1 MSATQDYVALDWI
14 KGEITQTLERAQYAL
29 EAVAEAPDD
38 SSSMRSC
45 LTAIHQA
52 HGTLKMV
59 ELEGPTRVASEMEEL
74 AQALMNSSVPDEAK
88 AQEILMQVI
97 LQMPGYLDRIQRE
110 QKDSLEFV
118 VPAIN
123 NLRIAR
129 GEVKLEGTGSGED
142 LGLNPLFVAQPS
154 AEASAAF
161 EKQKG
166 RPNARK
172 IRQRYQQALI
182 ALLKK
187 EKPRENLNLMGK
199 AFAMLV
205 KMCGSSAKGNLFR
218 LALAIVEGVNAGA
231 IKLDSA
237 SAEKFKR
244 IDTELKD
251 LVSNGAVSLGQ
262 VSPELGL
269 DLLALVHAAKT
280 ETPRI
285 TAAKLHFSRESIT
298 DLNTEDI
305 NFGPDD
311 ETLSTVSK
319 IIIEELHGVTDK
331 LDLFVRSADQDAAAI
346 YGLIPPLEQ
355 IASTLTVVG
364 MVDHQTSILSQVEII
379 KKLQSE
385 AAEPN
390 ENQLLEMAG
399 ALLKIESSL
408 SLVAGD
414 GEDGAESDS
423 FGDLNEAMASVI
435 RETRNTLAVCKDQ
448 VIDFISSDFDLS
460 KIQTVPD
467 SLKSLGGGLS
477 VINQQ
482 RSCDI
487 LNSAAGYIKR
497 QLIEEQ
503 HRPELS
509 QMDDLADA
517 ITSVDYYLERL
528 LESSSEPY
536 LQMIEVAESAVA
548 KLGYAVD
555 QATVEAVA
563 VSVVDVEVQSSQ
575 RESAIEEVDEV
586 DEVDELDEVDEAPG
600 ELVQVSE
607 AASQVSIEPTIDVVA
622 KEISGATQQNA
633 GAASNEALVDDE
645 ILEIF
650 IEEAEEVLEN
660 IREHLPR
667 WRSSPTDT
675 DSLTEV
681 RRAFHTLKGSGRM
694 VGATVMGEFAWAVEN
709 MLNRVMDTS
718 LTADANLF
726 VLLDAVVARIPEGI
740 ETFKEGRQHEFL
752 VADLVAEVE
761 VVTNGDAAQIE
772 SSILTSDIEVGS
784 ADTLTVEPELAEI
797 ELEATSAEFDGT
809 DLDITDVD
817 STDLET
823 EVLTTSESDL
833 ISAASNEDFTLEE
846 LDEETFTIDVPLL
859 DEEVGFQSEERSD
872 DDNGEASVAEVLE
885 LESDIST
892 LASEEQ
898 EPLFEDPP
906 FEELSVEETSVE
918 SAGFSHVD
926 EVTSTLTVEVSDE
939 DLSLEALALEEA
951 NVPEGG
957 ATEQL
962 EVEDV
967 EFDELSLVGLT
978 LPDSEALETQV
989 EVGHSSEEKSSE
1001 EKSSEEQSHEDQSYV
1016 SESDLGIQE
1025 ELSGADIVDA
1035 PESIWDPE
1043 LDEIFVAEAKE
1054 KIALIKSYAA
1064 AKGIVTPDIIAAF
1077 HTLKGSAGM
1086 AGVASI
1092 ARIATPM
1099 EKWSSDLFLSS
1110 SVGSDEFLF
1119 SVNQS
1124 IEMMERCLG
1133 NLEIFRVEMP
1143 GTTEFVARLGQ
1154 VSNSDSTEGF
1164 SMFDF
1169 ENIRVLSKPVEI
1181 LERWDA
1187 NEISTIV
1194 SELEDAKAQALDLEQ
1209 VHLDHIVSAL
1219 LYTYENLSSQPDTE
1233 TLALVV
1239 SAHEH
1244 LILMFDCIAASQE
1257 VTPATEIVL
1266 ALESIDFT
1274 APRVDEAPQEQIGQP
1289 ELEDTESLPDMLDL
1303 PTLDSAA
1310 LAITALDS
1318 ATLDPADVVVLP
1330 EDDIDVDVLALFLEE
1345 AEELIEGID
1354 QSILDWSENPTAS
1367 SHLDNILRHLHTMK
1381 GGARLAGLNSLGEY
1395 THNFETD
1402 LIGLQTNPMELK
1414 EEFFASLN
1422 ETQDE
1427 ITRRVAVYA
1436 RYAEGDATEAE
1447 MLSMQQAKVTIFGK
1461 PSRLLSI
1468 ATDIESEWQ
1477 PAQTENIKDASSE
1490 LPDQSHLDDG
1500 LPEDNVDMEILSIFI
1515 EEAEELLESIDQ
1527 SILDWSNKASDQTY
1541 LDNLLR
1547 HLHTLKGGARLAGLN
1562 SLGEYSHNLES
1573 FLIGVQQHPVD
1584 LNDEFFA
1591 QLNQHQDEITRRVAI
1606 YKNMLA
1612 GNTEAGE
1619 MSSLSDSE
1627 TSASD
1632 GRGDHSSSVSL
1643 AGSAKRERP
1652 DTAQKAPAANQE
1664 MVRVSADLLEEL
1676 VSLAGETSITRGRIE
1691 QQISDFGESLEEME
1705 ETIVRI
1711 REQVRRL
1718 EIEAESRETVF
1729 RSQAQGAEAGF
1740 DELELDRYTMLQEI
1754 SRSLSEGSS
1763 DMMDLKD
1770 TLLDKSRDAE
1780 TLLHQQARL
1789 GSELQEGLT
1798 RTRMVP
1804 FARLIPR
1811 LRRIVRQISSEVG
1824 KSVRFD
1830 AFNVEGEL
1838 DRTVLERIVAPLEH
1852 MLRNAVDHGIESK
1865 EARISAGKPETGR
1878 ISLRLSREGG
1888 YVVLAVSDDGGGID
1902 VETVKNK
1909 AIERG
1914 LIKSPDQVSD
1924 HEAMQFIINAGFSTA
1939 EKLTQI
1945 SGRGVGMDVVNSE
1958 IKQLG
1963 GSLTIDSTFGV
1974 GTEFSI
1980 RIPFTVSINR
1990 ALMVVIQEE
1999 TYAVPLNTIEGIV
2012 RVSPYELEAYY
2023 QPDAPMFEYAGQ
2035 PYRLTYMGELLS
2047 KSENPALE
2055 GQTSP
2060 LPVILARS
2068 GELSVALQVDK
2079 VIGSREVV
2087 VKTLGRQFD
2096 EVGGISGAT
2105 VLGDGSV
2112 VVILDVLALV
2122 QRVDAET
2129 QDPVDE
2135 ELLPVETKNVKTV
2148 LIVDDSVTV
2157 RKVTSRLMERQ
2168 GWVVVTAKDGLDAV
2182 EQLQDFYPDIVL
2194 LDIEMPKMDGFEVL
2208 RTVRRDER
2216 LKDLPIIMITSR
2228 TGEKHKQQAF
2238 ELGVNSYL
2246 GKPFQEAGLMST
2258 IDEVLAQVNK

>member
-29 EAVAEAPDD
+29 EAVAESPED

-59 ELEGPTRVASEMEEL
+59 ELEGPTRVASEMEAL
-74 AQALMNSSVPDEAK
+74 AQALMNSAVPDEAK

-97 LQMPGYLDRIQRE
+97 LQMPVYLDRIQRE
-110 QKDSLEFV
+110 QQDTLEFV
-118 VPAIN
+118 IPAIN

-129 GEVKLEGTGSGED
+129 GEAKLEGARGGDEP
-142 LGLNPLFVAQPS
+142 GLNPLFVVQPS
-154 AEASAAF
+154 TEVRATF

-166 RPNARK
+166 RQHARK

-187 EKPRENLNLMGK
+187 DKPRENLNLMGK
-199 AFAMLV
+199 AFAMLI
-205 KMCGSSAKGNLFR
+205 KMSGVSAKGNFFR
-218 LALAIVEGVNAGA
+218 LALAAVEGINAGA

-244 IDTELKD
+244 IDSELKD
-251 LVSNGAVSLGQ
+251 LASNGADSLGQ
-262 VSPELGL
+262 VSAELGS

-285 TAAKLHFSRESIT
+285 AAVKSLFSKESIK

-311 ETLSTVSK
+311 ETLSAVSK

-331 LDLFVRSADQDAAAI
+331 LDLFVRSTEQDAAAI
-346 YGLIPPLEQ
+346 YELVPQLEQ

-364 MVDHQTSILSQVEII
+364 MADHQASILSQVEII
-379 KKLQSE
+379 KQLESQ

-399 ALLKIESSL
+399 AFLKIESAL
-408 SLVAGD
+408 SLVVDD
-414 GEDGAESDS
+414 GEGGPDGDR

-435 RETRNTLAVCKDQ
+435 RETRNTLAICKDQ
-448 VIDFISSDFDLS
+448 VIDFISSDFEPS
-460 KIQTVPD
+460 KLQAVPD
-467 SLKSLGGGLS
+467 NLRSLGGGLS
-477 VINQQ
+477 IINQQ

-487 LNSAAGYIKR
+487 FNSAADYVKKE
-497 QLIEEQ
+497 LIDAQ
-503 HRPELS
+503 HRPDLS
-509 QMDDLADA
+509 QMDELADA

-536 LQMIEVAESAVA
+536 LQMIEVAEAAVA

-555 QATVEAVA
+555 RVVA
-563 VSVVDVEVQSSQ
+563 EGSLS
-575 RESAIEEVDEV
+575 ESAVEEVGAEIPDVAQENTDTEV
-586 DEVDELDEVDEAPG
+586 SG
-600 ELVQVSE
+600 E
-607 AASQVSIEPTIDVVA
+607 
-622 KEISGATQQNA
+622 
-633 GAASNEALVDDE
+633 LVDDE

-660 IREHLPR
+660 IREHLPM
-667 WRSSPTDT
+667 WRSNPA
-675 DSLTEV
+675 DSLSLMEV
-681 RRAFHTLKGSGRM
+681 KRAFHTLKGSGRM
-694 VGATVMGEFAWAVEN
+694 VGATVIGEFARSVEN
-709 MLNRVMDTS
+709 MLNRVIDNS
-718 LTADANLF
+718 IAADANLF
-726 VLLDAVVARIPEGI
+726 VLLDAFVARIPGGI
-740 ETFKEGRQHEFL
+740 ETFKEGRQHEFFF
-752 VADLVAEVE
+752 ADLVAQAEAISSGEV
-761 VVTNGDAAQIE
+761 AQIE
-772 SSILTSDIEVGS
+772 GSGLPSDAGLESV
-784 ADTLTVEPELAEI
+784 DTLTVDPELVELV
-797 ELEATSAEFDGT
+797 LEATGTELEMTESEAE
-809 DLDITDVD
+809 L
-817 STDLET
+817 LAA
-823 EVLTTSESDL
+823 LESDL
-833 ISAASNEDFTLEE
+833 IGAASDEDFTLEG
-846 LDEETFTIDVPLL
+846 LDEETFSNDALLL
-859 DEEVGFQSEERSD
+859 DEEG
-872 DDNGEASVAEVLE
+872 
-885 LESDIST
+885 
-892 LASEEQ
+892 
-898 EPLFEDPP
+898 
-906 FEELSVEETSVE
+906 
-918 SAGFSHVD
+918 
-926 EVTSTLTVEVSDE
+926 
-939 DLSLEALALEEA
+939 LEALSLDVDSLDVDSLEEDG
-951 NVPEGG
+951 VEEDSPE
-957 ATEQL
+957 
-962 EVEDV
+962 
-967 EFDELSLVGLT
+967 
-978 LPDSEALETQV
+978 
-989 EVGHSSEEKSSE
+989 K
-1001 EKSSEEQSHEDQSYV
+1001 QSHV
-1016 SESDLGIQE
+1016 SDADLGFQVA
-1025 ELSGADIVDA
+1025 STADDVA
-1035 PESIWDPE
+1035 ATPESIWDPE
-1043 LDEIFVAEAKE
+1043 LDEIFVAEAHE
-1054 KIALIKSYAA
+1054 KIALIKSYATSES
-1064 AKGIVTPDIIAAF
+1064 VFSPDVIAAF

-1092 ARIATPM
+1092 ARIAAPM

-1110 SVGSDEFLF
+1110 SVPPDEFLR
-1119 SVNQS
+1119 SVKQS
-1124 IEMMERCLG
+1124 IEMMEACLG
-1133 NLEIFRVEMP
+1133 SLESFRVEMP
-1143 GTTEFVARLGQ
+1143 GVDEFVAGLEQ
-1154 VSNSDSTEGF
+1154 TSVSNSSEVVL
-1164 SMFDF
+1164 MFDF
-1169 ENIRVLSKPVEI
+1169 KNIRVLSKPVEI
-1181 LERWDA
+1181 LDRWDA
-1187 NEISTIV
+1187 NEIDAIV
-1194 SELEDAKAQALDLEQ
+1194 GELENARSQALEFEQ
-1209 VHLDHIVSAL
+1209 VDLFQLVSAL
-1219 LYTYENLSSQPDTE
+1219 LYTYENLSAQPNSE
-1233 TLALVV
+1233 ILSILVA
-1239 SAHEH
+1239 AHEQ
-1244 LILMFDCIAASQE
+1244 LILMFDSIAASQ
-1257 VTPATEIVL
+1257 VVSPAKEIVL
-1266 ALESIDFT
+1266 ALESIDFG
-1274 APRVDEAPQEQIGQP
+1274 ALELAQEQINLVDECRELLVTLDRFLQTWSQDINDAMP
-1289 ELEDTESLPDMLDL
+1289 LVQLKNTLEDLSGKVEKPEIRVIVITIEPMVQLCELIGSADLVANEDDLRLLESGLRSVEHLLEAYQAGVLLEEDAVLLEEFRNRLETPAQVLPSLENDETSQAQLGEEPSIESESLSSILD
-1303 PTLDSAA
+1303 
-1310 LAITALDS
+1310 
-1318 ATLDPADVVVLP
+1318 ATIMIVLP
-1330 EDDIDVDVLALFLEE
+1330 ADDIDADVLALFLEE
-1345 AEELIEGID
+1345 AGELIEGID
-1354 QSILDWSENPTAS
+1354 LSILDWSENPTAS
-1367 SHLDNILRHLHTMK
+1367 TFLDNILRHLHTMK

-1395 THNFETD
+1395 AHNFETD
-1402 LIGLQTNPMELK
+1402 LIGLQTRPVELDDD
-1414 EEFFASLN
+1414 FFASLN

-1427 ITRRVAVYA
+1427 ITRRISVYV
-1436 RYAEGDATEAE
+1436 RYAEGAVTEAE
-1447 MLSMQQAKVTIFGK
+1447 MLLMQQAKAIVLGE
-1461 PSRLLSI
+1461 PSNLLSVVPDI
-1468 ATDIESEWQ
+1468 DSELPTGQIDATK
-1477 PAQTENIKDASSE
+1477 NASSE
-1490 LPDQSHLDDG
+1490 LPGNSQLDDG
-1500 LPEDNVDMEILSIFI
+1500 LPEDNVDMEILAIFI
-1515 EEAEELLESIDQ
+1515 EEAEELLESLDQ

-1573 FLIGVQQHPVD
+1573 FLIGVQQHPVELD
-1584 LNDEFFA
+1584 DEFFA
-1591 QLNQHQDEITRRVAI
+1591 LLNRHQDEITRRVAI
-1606 YKNMLA
+1606 YKKMLEGTA
-1612 GNTEAGE
+1612 EADE
-1619 MSSLSDSE
+1619 MSSLSNNEAFS
-1627 TSASD
+1627 S
-1632 GRGDHSSSVSL
+1632 GRHEDRLSVPQP
-1643 AGSAKRERP
+1643 GSAQKEQASATSYATSYAAP
-1652 DTAQKAPAANQE
+1652 DAAPHSAPHSVPKTPAATQE
-1664 MVRVSADLLEEL
+1664 MVRVSAELLEEL

-1691 QQISDFGESLEEME
+1691 QQISDFGESLQEME

-1718 EIEAESRETVF
+1718 EIEAESRETMF
-1729 RSQAQGAEAGF
+1729 RSQVKGGEAGF

-1770 TLLDKSRDAE
+1770 TLLNKSRDAE

-1838 DRTVLERIVAPLEH
+1838 DRSVLERIVAPLEH
-1852 MLRNAVDHGIESK
+1852 MLRNAVDHGIETK
-1865 EARISAGKPETGR
+1865 EERIRIGKPETGR

-1902 VETVKNK
+1902 VETVKKK

-1914 LIKSPDQVSD
+1914 LIKSPGQVTD

-1939 EKLTQI
+1939 KKLTQI

-1963 GSLTIDSTFGV
+1963 GSLTIDSTFSV

-2035 PYRLTYMGELLS
+2035 PYRLTYMGKLLS
-2047 KSENPALE
+2047 KSENPTLE

-2068 GELSVALQVDK
+2068 GDLSVAIQVDK

-2087 VKTLGRQFD
+2087 VKSLGRQFD

-2122 QRVDAET
+2122 QRADADT
-2129 QDPVDE
+2129 QDFVVD
-2135 ELLPVETKNVKTV
+2135 ELLPVDTDVKTV

-2228 TGEKHKQQAF
+2228 TGEKHKQQAL

-2258 IDEVLAQVNK
+2258 IEEVLAQVNK